1 MPASPTCLVHCAVHA
16 VRCNQSGADELIT
29 KVEGG
34 ADKTKQGGVP
44 TGTSVADLQV
54 CVHYRRA
61 IRGPECAELKPSEP
75 LCRWH
80 LQKVPLGLSSAHSGQ
95 PCGNQLPMA
104 DSENQR
110 RAMVENR
117 SGTIVHSI
125 NDCSVRP
132 ANATG

>member
-1 MPASPTCLVHCAVHA
+1 MAASPTCLVHCAVQA

-44 TGTSVADLQV
+44 TGTCADDLQV
-54 CVHYRRA
+54 CFHHREA
-61 IRGPECAELKPSEP
+61 IRGPECAAVRPSEP

-80 LQKVPLGLSSAHSGQ
+80 CQKVPLSLTSAHSGQ

-110 RAMVENR
+110 LAMDENR

-125 NDCSVRP
+125 NDYSVRP

>member
-1 MPASPTCLVHCAVHA
+1 MPTSPTCLVHCAAHA
-16 VRCNQSGADELIT
+16 VRCNQSGADELTT

-44 TGTSVADLQV
+44 TSTSAADLQV
-54 CVHYRRA
+54 CFHYRKA
-61 IRGPECAELKPSEP
+61 IRSLECAELKPSEP
-75 LCRWH
+75 FCRLH
-80 LQKVPLGLSSAHSGQ
+80 LQKGSLGLNSAHSSE

-110 RAMVENR
+110 RAMDENR
-117 SGTIVHSI
+117 SGTIVHFI
-125 NDCSVRP
+125 DDCSVRP

>member
-1 MPASPTCLVHCAVHA
+1 MSASPTCLVHCAVHA

-44 TGTSVADLQV
+44 TGTSAADLQV
-54 CVHYRRA
+54 CFRRRKA
-61 IRGPECAELKPSEP
+61 IRCRECADVKPGEP

-80 LQKVPLGLSSAHSGQ
+80 LQRVPLGLTSAHSRQ

-110 RAMVENR
+110 RAMDENR

>member
-1 MPASPTCLVHCAVHA
+1 MAASPTCSVHCAVHA
-16 VRCNQSGADELIT
+16 VRCDQFGADELIT
-29 KVEGG
+29 KVAGWV
-34 ADKTKQGGVP
+34 DKTKQGGVLMSTS
-44 TGTSVADLQV
+44 TGDMQV
-54 CVHYRRA
+54 CFHHRKA
-61 IRGPECAELKPSEP
+61 IRWPECAAVRPSEP

-80 LQKVPLGLSSAHSGQ
+80 LQKVPLGLTSAHSGQ

-110 RAMVENR
+110 RAMDQNR
-117 SGTIVHSI
+117 SGTIVHFI

>member
-1 MPASPTCLVHCAVHA
+1 MSASPTCLVHCAVHA
-16 VRCNQSGADELIT
+16 VRCDQSGADELIT

-44 TGTSVADLQV
+44 TGTCAADLQV
-54 CVHYRRA
+54 DLHHREA
-61 IRGPECAELKPSEP
+61 IRRPECADVRPSEP

-80 LQKVPLGLSSAHSGQ
+80 CLKVPLGLTSAHSGP

-110 RAMVENR
+110 RAMDENR